1 MLYIF
6 TEWTH
11 TYVRPYEKEITA
23 QKPLSCLL
31 PAPPQ
36 G

>member
-1 MLYIF
+1 MLQIF

-11 TYVRPYEKEITA
+11 TCATPYEKEITA